1 MIIKNS
7 NIRRSI
13 FESRYVI
20 FAVIFAIVLVLY
32 LIQMLNNNIKQEN
45 AMQNNQIQNT
55 IVDREDTTSK
65 PVITGNEV
73 KKDTQQ
79 ANTKI
84 IEQFIT
90 YCNNKEIEQAYGLL
104 TDECKEELFFGNME
118 YFKQNYVDK
127 IFVTKKMASI
137 QSWISGYI
145 NTYRVTIQD
154 DILSSGKLDSSN
166 NIIEDYYTIMEQQD
180 GTYKL
185 NINNYI
191 RREKVEKQRQINGI
205 TITIVCK
212 DIYKEYESYDITI
225 ENMTSKTILLDSKET
240 VDSIYLLG
248 SNDNHYDAFSYEID
262 KTQTIIKPEENK
274 KLTIRFNKIYSNK
287 IIMRQMIFSDVIA
300 DYEEYEKTQNKKE
313 YTDRLRFN
321 IEL

>member
-45 AMQNNQIQNT
+45 ALQNNQIQNT
-55 IVDREDTTSK
+55 IVDKEDTTSK

-73 KKDTQQ
+73 KKDTKE

-90 YCNNKEIEQAYGLL
+90 YCNNKEIEQAYNLL
-104 TDECKEELFFGNME
+104 TDECKEELFFENME

-127 IFVTKKMASI
+127 AFTNKKMVSI

-154 DILSSGKLDSSN
+154 DMLSTGKLNSSN
-166 NIIEDYYTIMEQQD
+166 NIIEDYYTIIEKQE
-180 GTYKL
+180 GYKL
-185 NINNYI
+185 NINSYI
-191 RREKVEKQRQINGI
+191 RREKVEKQKQINGI
-205 TITIVCK
+205 TINIVCK
-212 DIYKEYESYDITI
+212 DTYKEYEAYDITI
-225 ENMTSKTILLDSKET
+225 ENTTSKTILLDSKET

-262 KTQTIIKPEENK
+262 ETQMILKPEENK

-300 DYEEYEKTQNKKE
+300 NYEEYEKTQNKKE